1 MSKDA
6 IRPLMTDSAAAS
18 KETGSFVAGRWYFTD
33 MGNGAPNFV
42 FMRYVV
48 ATMSLRG

>member
-6 IRPLMTDSAAAS
+6 IRPLMADFDAAS
-18 KETGSFVAGRWYFTD
+18 KETGSFVADWWYFTD
-33 MGNGAPNFV
+33 MGIGSPNFV